1 MIWRIDEMSRRAK
14 DILKENNELEKQLSD
29 DGKKVLTDIVVY
41 LRGVPVSMYEQ
52 EKVRRDITQM
62 LIDGEKRGNSSKE
75 VIGEDYREF
84 CDSIVAEIP
93 HMSRKEK
100 VLVFIRDT
108 LPALI
113 VLLVIWC
120 AGRLMEIQFGA
131 LTSFDCPVTLG
142 NLLGGILVLTGAEG
156 LITLL
161 TRYAFDSSRSFNMKW
176 GAVLVVVFI
185 AAVCV
190 NYLFTYKVFSIHLGV
205 AAVLALAVF
214 IVYRM
219 VDLCVD

>member
-1 MIWRIDEMSRRAK
+1 MSRRVK

-93 HMSRKEK
+93 HMSIKEK
-100 VLVFIRDT
+100 VLVFI
-108 LPALI
+108 
-113 VLLVIWC
+113 
-120 AGRLMEIQFGA
+120 
-131 LTSFDCPVTLG
+131 
-142 NLLGGILVLTGAEG
+142 
-156 LITLL
+156 
-161 TRYAFDSSRSFNMKW
+161 
-176 GAVLVVVFI
+176 
-185 AAVCV
+185 
-190 NYLFTYKVFSIHLGV
+190 
-205 AAVLALAVF
+205 
-214 IVYRM
+214 
-219 VDLCVD
+219 

>member
-1 MIWRIDEMSRRAK
+1 MSKRVKEM
-14 DILKENNELEKQLSD
+14 LKENNELEQQLSD
-29 DGKKVLTDIVVY
+29 EGRKVLTNIVVY

-120 AGRLMEIQFGA
+120 AGRLAEVLAGV
-131 LTSFDCPVTLG
+131 LPSFNCPVTLG
-142 NLLGGILVLTGAEG
+142 NLVGGILLLAGAEG

-161 TRYAFDSSRSFNMKW
+161 TKYAFESRRSFDRKW
-176 GAVLVVVFI
+176 GAVLVIVFI
-185 AAVCV
+185 AAVCA
-190 NYLFTYKVFSIHLGV
+190 NYLITYKVFRIHLG
-205 AAVLALAVF
+205 LAVVLTLAIF
-214 IVYRM
+214 VAYRILDSN
-219 VDLCVD
+219 VD

>member
-1 MIWRIDEMSRRAK
+1 MSKRVKEM
-14 DILKENNELEKQLSD
+14 LKENNELEQQLSD
-29 DGKKVLTDIVVY
+29 EGRKVLTNIVVY

-52 EKVRRDITQM
+52 EKVRRDIIQM
-62 LIDGEKRGNSSKE
+62 LIDGEKRETSARE

-120 AGRLMEIQFGA
+120 AGRLAEVLAGV
-131 LTSFDCPVTLG
+131 LPSFNCPVTLG
-142 NLLGGILVLTGAEG
+142 NLVGGILLLTGAEG

-161 TRYAFDSSRSFNMKW
+161 TKYAFESSRSFDRKW
-176 GAVLVVVFI
+176 GAVLVIVFI
-185 AAVCV
+185 AAVCA
-190 NYLFTYKVFSIHLGV
+190 NYLITYKVFRIHLG
-205 AAVLALAVF
+205 LAVVLTLAIF
-214 IVYRM
+214 VAYRILDSN
-219 VDLCVD
+219 VD

>member
-1 MIWRIDEMSRRAK
+1 MSRRVK
-14 DILKENNELEKQLSD
+14 EMLKENNELEQQLSD
-29 DGKKVLTDIVVY
+29 EGRKVLTDIVVY

-52 EKVRRDITQM
+52 EKVRRDIIQM
-62 LIDGEKRGNSSKE
+62 LIDGEKRGTSARE

-100 VLVFIRDT
+100 ELAFIRDT

-120 AGRLMEIQFGA
+120 AGRLAEVLAGV
-131 LTSFDCPVTLG
+131 LPSFNCPVTLG
-142 NLLGGILVLTGAEG
+142 NMVGGILLLAGAEG

-161 TRYAFDSSRSFNMKW
+161 TKYAFESSRSFDRKW
-176 GAVLVVVFI
+176 GAVLVIVFI
-185 AAVCV
+185 AAVCA
-190 NYLFTYKVFSIHLGV
+190 NYLITYKVFRIHLG
-205 AAVLALAVF
+205 LAVVLTLAIF
-214 IVYRM
+214 VAYRIVDSN
-219 VDLCVD
+219 VD

>member
-1 MIWRIDEMSRRAK
+1 MVEMSRRVK
-14 DILKENNELEKQLSD
+14 EMLKENNELEQQLSD
-29 DGKKVLTDIVVY
+29 EGKKVLTDIVVY

-62 LIDGEKRGNSSKE
+62 LIDGEKRGTSSKE

-100 VLVFIRDT
+100 VLVLIRDT

-120 AGRLMEIQFGA
+120 AGRLAEVLAGV
-131 LTSFDCPVTLG
+131 LPSFNCPVTLG
-142 NLLGGILVLTGAEG
+142 NLLGGILLLAGAEG
-156 LITLL
+156 LIALL
-161 TRYAFDSSRSFNMKW
+161 IKYAFDSSRSFNMKW
-176 GAVLVVVFI
+176 GAVLAVVFI
-185 AAVCV
+185 AAVCA
-190 NYLFTYKVFSIHLGV
+190 NYLITYKLFSIHLGL
-205 AAVLALAVF
+205 AAVLTLAVF
-214 IVYRM
+214 VVYRIIDLS
-219 VDLCVD
+219 VD

>member
-1 MIWRIDEMSRRAK
+1 MVEMSRRVK
-14 DILKENNELEKQLSD
+14 EMLKENNELEQQLSD
-29 DGKKVLTDIVVY
+29 EGKKVLTDIVVY

-62 LIDGEKRGNSSKE
+62 LIDGEKRGTSSKE

-100 VLVFIRDT
+100 VLVLIRDT

-120 AGRLMEIQFGA
+120 AGRLAEVLAGV
-131 LTSFDCPVTLG
+131 LPSFNCPVTLG
-142 NLLGGILVLTGAEG
+142 NLLGGILLLAGTEG
-156 LITLL
+156 LIALL
-161 TRYAFDSSRSFNMKW
+161 TKYAFDSSRSFNMKW
-176 GAVLVVVFI
+176 GAVLAVVFI
-185 AAVCV
+185 AAVCA
-190 NYLFTYKVFSIHLGV
+190 NYLITYKLFSIHLGL
-205 AAVLALAVF
+205 AAVLTLAVF
-214 IVYRM
+214 VVYRIIDLS
-219 VDLCVD
+219 VD